1 MSADQRELRLKSAV
15 AAMRTREPFWG
26 TLVLHARPT
35 LDARWGSTACT
46 DGRRIYVHPDF
57 LDTLNGSELL
67 ALLAH
72 EVAHIANL
80 HVTRRGARD
89 AKRWGYAADAW
100 VNGALA
106 ATYDLPDGAVRLPA
120 VEHLSVEEIY
130 HLITANEDKYPVP
143 STFRTDLLEGSG
155 EDTRS
160 GADEANAN
168 GALSPISRQEAEEL
182 RRVWSRNLQHALTAA
197 RLQGKVPAG
206 AERALEVAEPRLD
219 WRTLLWRFVTPAKN
233 DFAAF
238 DRRFVA
244 SGLYLD
250 TLEGERVRLSV
261 CLDTSGSVGTR
272 ELKSFHAEVVGILRA
287 YPDVKASLYHAD
299 AQLYGPHDLTRDTP
313 LPAPRGGGGTDFRPY
328 FDAAKDADL
337 HVYLTDGYGTFP
349 TRPPR
354 GEVLW
359 IVVPGGLKSSAFPFG
374 SVTRLI

>member
-1 MSADQRELRLKSAV
+1 MSDDQRELRLKSAV
-15 AAMRTREPFWG
+15 AAMRAREPFWG

-35 LDARWGSTACT
+35 LDPRWGPTACT

-57 LDTLNGSELL
+57 LDALSGSELL

-72 EVAHIANL
+72 EVAHVANL
-80 HVTRRGARD
+80 HVTRRGSRD
-89 AKRWGYAADAW
+89 PKRWGYAADAW

-106 ATYDLPDGAVRLPA
+106 PTYDLPDGAVRLPD

-130 HLITANEDKYPVP
+130 HLITTNEDKYPVP
-143 STFRTDLLEGSG
+143 SAFATDLLEGSG
-155 EDTRS
+155 EDATR
-160 GADEANAN
+160 GAGEGNAD
-168 GALSPISRQEAEEL
+168 ALPRISPREAEEL
-182 RRVWSRNLQHALTAA
+182 RRIWSRNLQHALTAA

-219 WRTLLWRFVTPAKN
+219 WRAMLWRFVTPAKN

-261 CLDTSGSVGTR
+261 CLDTSGSVGAK
-272 ELKSFHAEVVGILRA
+272 ELRSFHAEVVGILRA
-287 YPDVKASLYHAD
+287 YPDVKATLYHAD
-299 AQLYGPHDLTRDTP
+299 AKLYGPHDLTRDTP
-313 LPAPRGGGGTDFRPY
+313 LPKPRGGGGTDFRPY

-349 TRPPR
+349 PHPPR

-359 IVVPGGLKSSAFPFG
+359 VVVPGGLRNAAFPFG
-374 SVTRLI
+374 SVTRLV